1 MRTWVF
7 CLPTNTEFWAWDED
21 KQDYTPRVVTTEQA
35 RRIVAETLRAL
46 AFWASIAPEGSAPYT
61 PPVLREHKREG
72 QRYGSVVGC
81 KLSGILEKRGI
92 WLQVDWLDAT
102 YEDIEAYKSQH
113 VSIGTVK
120 SYRDGSGEV
129 FGPLVNE
136 LSLTEHPRLR
146 GIGSIQDTLTLRL
159 SDAMEKST
167 MTEEE
172 IMALLEPHLSEILTL
187 KDELTALKDEVAA
200 LKEEKVDEPP
210 EAVEEVVEVADE
222 EDEDKMEELATKLS
236 DRIYEKLEAKRVG
249 ARGAALPSAGK
260 RPQTTEG
267 KLEAAKKSG
276 LRGMDAINAALK

>member
-1 MRTWVF
+1 MKTWVF

-72 QRYGSVVGC
+72 QRYGSIVGI
-81 KLSGILEKRGI
+81 KLSGVLEKRGI

-172 IMALLEPHLSEILTL
+172 IMALLEPHLSEIAT
-187 KDELTALKDEVAA
+187 
-200 LKEEKVDEPP
+200 LKEELTTLKEEVATLKKEEPDETP
-210 EAVEEVVEVADE
+210 EEVVETADE
-222 EDEDKMEELATKLS
+222 EGEDKMEELATKLS
-236 DRIYEKLEAKRVG
+236 DRIFEKLEAKRVG
-249 ARGAALPSAGK
+249 GRAAGAPPVGK
-260 RPQTTEG
+260 KPQTTVG
-267 KLEAAKKSG
+267 KLEVAKKSG
-276 LRGMDAINAALK
+276 LKGMAAIEAALK